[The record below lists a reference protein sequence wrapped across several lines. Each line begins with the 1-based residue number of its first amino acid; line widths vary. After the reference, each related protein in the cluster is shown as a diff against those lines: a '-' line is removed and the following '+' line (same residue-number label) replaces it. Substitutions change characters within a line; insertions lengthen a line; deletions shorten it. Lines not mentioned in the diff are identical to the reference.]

1 MDIIILIFVFI
12 SVFLTVFGIIP
23 FALDRYKRIQEKKVE
38 KATKKLDEL
47 YVEIQRKK
55 LSFLFFLAPIV
66 LFVIAFI
73 FTQNLFIGAGAGILG
88 FAIPNLV
95 IAYMERRRKQKIDE
109 QLIESLVVLSGG
121 LKAGLSLLQAFEVL
135 AEDMPPPLSQEI
147 SHVLKEV
154 RIGVSLED
162 SLRKWSNRL
171 RSRELSLIV
180 NSIAVAQVT
189 GGDLVKVFNRLVTT
203 LRNSRK
209 LQENVKT
216 LTLQGKMQGLIL
228 SILPFLFAW
237 WVLAFNRNYFKV
249 MLESEKG
256 RSLLLAAVV
265 LQVIGLFL
273 IRKFSKVKI

>member
-1 MDIIILIFVFI
+1 MGIIILIFVFT
-12 SVFLTVFGIIP
+12 SVFLTVFGVVPIAI
-23 FALDRYKRIQEKKVE
+23 DRYKGIQEKKVE

-203 LRNSRK
+203 LRNSHK

-273 IRKFSKVKI
+273 IRKFSKIKI